1 MPFIDPDPVKNRALF
16 TPKPKKNKAARNTLR
31 EVGNIPPE
39 SSKEQTPN
47 LNPDGPNML
56 RPQGIAQ
63 NLPLQKQGQMPSGLL
78 ASSPDLMNAVRGP
91 APQQVAAARPPEIQ
105 NVMSGSTAFLHDGGI
120 VGHRHPGRRAPS
132 DVSTSDGRGS
142 VLPSLPGWW
151 PNLLTP
157 FPPQSSTTKP
167 RPRSNWASETVA
179 STNTGAGAYD
189 LGEINVDGSNSN
201 FWDELTGEYVANP
214 PITRR
219 NSTLP
224 ATPHFL
230 NREKTPNLNP
240 DGPNANKVTAVDAKR
255 MQDALL
261 KNVDDDIREL
271 ASTIGGVPME
281 ALNNPDR
288 RKAMA
293 DAVRKARDLA
303 KDVDPTKLD
312 ATVTE
317 TFPEDADQ
325 VSALNVE
332 DQLGMLQTHKI
343 LEQLAGRI
351 TNPQTGQDLGPTI
364 GASLQG
370 ALAAQAQS
378 GLDVAT
384 AREADAAAMN
394 RLKVSEAAAMNRQT
408 VSTLGSIDV
417 ARINAAGK
425 SAGTWLGGNEAKA
438 YLEIWK
444 IGESR
449 NPGAPEKAH
458 EYVRRTNEVL
468 ADKWEKNAGLSRP
481 DEVRPIFA
489 NTPEGHLNEVLW
501 NINSGGQMKVAKE
514 TLMERLKT
522 DGLSDNQ
529 LKEVSDALEAQED
542 GGVSATGGGVSATG
556 QPVN

>member
-1 MPFIDPDPVKNRALF
+1 MSFIDPDPVKNRALF

-105 NVMSGSTAFLHDGGI
+105 NVMSGSTAFLQEGGI
-120 VGHRHPGRRAPS
+120 VGPAGGGGGAMPYVGLAQRPTG
-132 DVSTSDGRGS
+132 GS
-142 VLPSLPGWW
+142 VLPAWLR
-151 PNLLTP
+151 P
-157 FPPQSSTTKP
+157 FPPRNSRVT
-167 RPRSNWASETVA
+167 RGDWASETVA
-179 STNTGAGAYD
+179 GTNTGAYD

-230 NREKTPNLNP
+230 NREKTPDLNP
-240 DGPNANKVTAVDAKR
+240 DGPNANKATAVEAKR

-261 KNVDDDIREL
+261 NNVDDDIREL

-384 AREADAAAMN
+384 AREADAAAMK
-394 RLKVSEAAAMNRQT
+394 RLKVSEAAALERQKESGRAT
-408 VSTLGSIDV
+408 KEAAKI
-417 ARINAAGK
+417 RAAGTVDAAEIK
-425 SAGTWLGGNEAKA
+425 ASAEKFFDSGMAAAYLDLYGKFSSSVSGTTLSPQEIHDQIKATNPDIAKA
-438 YLEIWK
+438 WELNVGIRNATPFLKTPTSPPSLDEFKAKLIDQNPKVDLSTMKLE
-444 IGESR
+444 
-449 NPGAPEKAH
+449 
-458 EYVRRTNEVL
+458 
-468 ADKWEKNAGLSRP
+468 GLSVE
-481 DEVRPIFA
+481 DYW
-489 NTPEGHLNEVLW
+489 TKTY
-501 NINSGGQMKVAKE
+501 GG
-514 TLMERLKT
+514 
-522 DGLSDNQ
+522 
-529 LKEVSDALEAQED
+529 
-542 GGVSATGGGVSATG
+542 
-556 QPVN
+556 